1 MANLDTKIKLYLEAN
16 SKVYKNEL
24 NNFQIEDNS
33 DGNGDFIAS
42 WNVSGLAQPT
52 AEQIASYETAGNTA
66 ETLHGVLNTRA
77 SQYKQLK
84 EQLDLLY
91 HDMTADKGDKT
102 GEWYK
107 HIKAIKDANP
117 KD

>member
-1 MANLDTKIKLYLEAN
+1 MAQLSTKIKLYLVAN
-16 SKVYKNEL
+16 SKTWDDTKVSL
-24 NNFQIEDNS
+24 QDDRI
-33 DGNGDFIAS
+33 DGV
-42 WNVSGLAQPT
+42 VSPYIKTWTYDGLTQPT

-66 ETLHGVLNTRA
+66 ETLNGVLNTRA
-77 SQYKQLK
+77 NEYKQIK

-102 GEWYK
+102 GEWYT

>member
-1 MANLDTKIKLYLEAN
+1 MAQLNTKIKLYAAANGVNSIDFLTDVILEQSGGESVIIKEWN
-16 SKVYKNEL
+16 LS
-24 NNFQIEDNS
+24 
-33 DGNGDFIAS
+33 IAE
-42 WNVSGLAQPT
+42 PT
-52 AEQIASYETAGNTA
+52 ADQIASYETAGNTA
-66 ETLHGVLNTRA
+66 ETLDGVLNTRA
-77 SQYKQLK
+77 SEYKKIK

-102 GEWYK
+102 GEWYT

>member
-1 MANLDTKIKLYLEAN
+1 MAQLNTKIKLYAAANGVNSIDFLTDVKLEQSAGEAVIIKEWN
-16 SKVYKNEL
+16 LS
-24 NNFQIEDNS
+24 
-33 DGNGDFIAS
+33 IAE
-42 WNVSGLAQPT
+42 PT
-52 AEQIASYETAGNTA
+52 ADQIASYETAGNTA
-66 ETLHGVLNTRA
+66 ETLDGVLNTRA
-77 SQYKQLK
+77 SEYKKIK

-102 GEWYK
+102 GEWYT

>member
-1 MANLDTKIKLYLEAN
+1 MAQLNTKIKLYAAANGVNSIDFLTDVILEQSGGESVIIKEWN
-16 SKVYKNEL
+16 LS
-24 NNFQIEDNS
+24 
-33 DGNGDFIAS
+33 IAE
-42 WNVSGLAQPT
+42 PT
-52 AEQIASYETAGNTA
+52 ADQIASYETAGNTA
-66 ETLHGVLNTRA
+66 ETAQGVLNTRA
-77 SQYKQLK
+77 GEYKQLK

-102 GEWYK
+102 GEWYT